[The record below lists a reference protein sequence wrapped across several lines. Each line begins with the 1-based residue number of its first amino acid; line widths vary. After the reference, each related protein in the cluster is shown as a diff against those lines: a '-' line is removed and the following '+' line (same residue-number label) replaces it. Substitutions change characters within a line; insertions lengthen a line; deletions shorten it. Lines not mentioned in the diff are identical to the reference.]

1 MHEPVTALRLCW
13 SLPIVGSM
21 GLVRG
26 LLLLGLGLLSA
37 AIAMTPVGVGQLA
50 YIAVYYVALAM
61 LCNAEAAAW
70 RPARRPKKDA
80 SPSWVPLA

>member
-1 MHEPVTALRLCW
+1 
-13 SLPIVGSM
+13 M
-21 GLVRG
+21 GVVRG
-26 LLLLGLGLLSA
+26 LLLLGLGLLAA
-37 AIAMTPVGVGQLA
+37 AIALTPEGVGQIG

-61 LCNAEAAAW
+61 FCNAAAW

>member
-1 MHEPVTALRLCW
+1 MRA
-13 SLPIVGSM
+13 
-21 GLVRG
+21 
-26 LLLLGLGLLSA
+26 LLLIGLALLAA
-37 AIAMTPVGVGQLA
+37 AIAMTPEGVSQLG